1 MHLRRHRAKAKHV
14 YACILRMI
22 ERAHGDADS
31 RSSSMQ
37 KKKKSVPA
45 LTAVHCMQGE
55 AGGVAFAYGSEQER
69 RGEERDGRVTTGG
82 EEGKRDAGWPRCRG
96 RCAISFLYLLP
107 PLPYNKARG
116 ASLYIACFA
125 CPDHICIPCNRQP
138 FFRETCSP
146 RLSVS
151 TRLSSSSS
159 SSFLARSICIV
170 CLSWWGVSGLSVH
183 PLKWSLGS
191 IYLCLTFSFLPPAGL
206 TGPRDRSLAPS
217 YLVNVQQAGNSF
229 RRVVCLYTRARPVF
243 SLPPASAAAAAAS
256 SSDLSSQ
263 SLLLPLPACTVV
275 TSPLRPIQRIPLLP
289 LAVRLSRLP
298 SLRPVPRLQA
308 SR

>member
-1 MHLRRHRAKAKHV
+1 
-14 YACILRMI
+14 
-22 ERAHGDADS
+22 
-31 RSSSMQ
+31 
-37 KKKKSVPA
+37 
-45 LTAVHCMQGE
+45 MQGE
-55 AGGVAFAYGSEQER
+55 AGGMAGGVAFAYGSEQER

-82 EEGKRDAGWPRCRG
+82 EDGKRDAGWPRCRG

-125 CPDHICIPCNRQP
+125 CPDHICIPATANRFSEKP
-138 FFRETCSP
+138 ARLASP
-146 RLSVS
+146 HAYRRRPLPPW
-151 TRLSSSSS
+151 
-159 SSFLARSICIV
+159 LARSASV
-170 CLSWWGVSGLSVH
+170 SVGGGVSGLSVH

-206 TGPRDRSLAPS
+206 TGPRDRLIASSQLPGQRTAGGQQFPS
-217 YLVNVQQAGNSF
+217 CRVFIYARAAG
-229 RRVVCLYTRARPVF
+229 L
-243 SLPPASAAAAAAS
+243 SLPPASAEAAAAAS

>member
-116 ASLYIACFA
+116 ASLIPIYRVLCL
-125 CPDHICIPCNRQP
+125 PRPHLYPCNRQP

-146 RLSVS
+146 RLS

-159 SSFLARSICIV
+159 PSLARSICIV

-191 IYLCLTFSFLPPAGL
+191 IYRSLPQLFLPPSGWFN
-206 TGPRDRSLAPS
+206 GSSRSI
-217 YLVNVQQAGNSF
+217 G
-229 RRVVCLYTRARPVF
+229 R
-243 SLPPASAAAAAAS
+243 
-256 SSDLSSQ
+256 
-263 SLLLPLPACTVV
+263 
-275 TSPLRPIQRIPLLP
+275 
-289 LAVRLSRLP
+289 
-298 SLRPVPRLQA
+298 
-308 SR
+308 

>member
-1 MHLRRHRAKAKHV
+1 
-14 YACILRMI
+14 
-22 ERAHGDADS
+22 
-31 RSSSMQ
+31 
-37 KKKKSVPA
+37 
-45 LTAVHCMQGE
+45 MQGE

-125 CPDHICIPCNRQP
+125 CPDHICIPATANRFSEKP
-138 FFRETCSP
+138 ARLASP
-146 RLSVS
+146 HAYRRRPLPPW
-151 TRLSSSSS
+151 
-159 SSFLARSICIV
+159 LARSASV
-170 CLSWWGVSGLSVH
+170 SVGGGVSGLSVH

-191 IYLCLTFSFLPPAGL
+191 IYLCLSFSFLPQAGL

>member
-1 MHLRRHRAKAKHV
+1 MPNHRPCISKQEAAQGTCV

-125 CPDHICIPCNRQP
+125 CPDHICIPATANRFSEKP
-138 FFRETCSP
+138 ARLASP
-146 RLSVS
+146 HAYRRRPLPPW
-151 TRLSSSSS
+151 
-159 SSFLARSICIV
+159 LARS
-170 CLSWWGVSGLSVH
+170 
-183 PLKWSLGS
+183 
-191 IYLCLTFSFLPPAGL
+191 
-206 TGPRDRSLAPS
+206 
-217 YLVNVQQAGNSF
+217 
-229 RRVVCLYTRARPVF
+229 
-243 SLPPASAAAAAAS
+243 AS
-256 SSDLSSQ
+256 SVSVGGGCPGYLFI
-263 SLLLPLPACTVV
+263 
-275 TSPLRPIQRIPLLP
+275 R
-289 LAVRLSRLP
+289 
-298 SLRPVPRLQA
+298 
-308 SR
+308 

>member
-1 MHLRRHRAKAKHV
+1 MTLA
-14 YACILRMI
+14 
-22 ERAHGDADS
+22 
-31 RSSSMQ
+31 
-37 KKKKSVPA
+37 
-45 LTAVHCMQGE
+45 
-55 AGGVAFAYGSEQER
+55 
-69 RGEERDGRVTTGG
+69 GRVAGAVAPFHFFIFFLLSHTTRQGG
-82 EEGKRDAGWPRCRG
+82 PPYISRALLAPTTSVSLQLPTVFPRN
-96 RCAISFLYLLP
+96 LLASP
-107 PLPYNKARG
+107 LHTPIVRRRPLP
-116 ASLYIACFA
+116 SW
-125 CPDHICIPCNRQP
+125 
-138 FFRETCSP
+138 
-146 RLSVS
+146 
-151 TRLSSSSS
+151 
-159 SSFLARSICIV
+159 LARSASV
-170 CLSWWGVSGLSVH
+170 SVGGGVSGLSVH

-191 IYLCLTFSFLPPAGL
+191 IYLCLSFSFLPQAGL

>member
-116 ASLYIACFA
+116 ASLIPIYRVLCLPRPHLVSLQLPTVFPRNLLASPFHTPIVVVLFLLPRSLDLHLSQLVGGVRA
-125 CPDHICIPCNRQP
+125 IC
-138 FFRETCSP
+138 S
-146 RLSVS
+146 SVE
-151 TRLSSSSS
+151 
-159 SSFLARSICIV
+159 V
-170 CLSWWGVSGLSVH
+170 VSW
-183 PLKWSLGS
+183 
-191 IYLCLTFSFLPPAGL
+191 IYLSI
-206 TGPRDRSLAPS
+206 S
-217 YLVNVQQAGNSF
+217 
-229 RRVVCLYTRARPVF
+229 
-243 SLPPASAAAAAAS
+243 ASAFPS
-256 SSDLSSQ
+256 
-263 SLLLPLPACTVV
+263 
-275 TSPLRPIQRIPLLP
+275 
-289 LAVRLSRLP
+289 
-298 SLRPVPRLQA
+298 SLRLV
-308 SR
+308 